1 MVILA
6 DTNLRD
12 YTNLKGYFII
22 IFGLLFLI
30 FGIYKSF
37 SSIESFYVIIFSL
50 TMILDGVFNIK
61 GYLNRTYYLTFFILI
76 ALYGLTLIYNILFIP
91 FNNIFGYLF
100 IVAFPFG
107 LIYVTLAYLSRYKCL
122 EMPLMPLNKK

>member
-1 MVILA
+1 MVILT
-6 DTNLRD
+6 DTKLGD

-30 FGIYKSF
+30 FGIYKLF
-37 SSIESFYVIIFSL
+37 SSVESFYVIIFSL
-50 TMILDGVFNIK
+50 TLILDGVFDIK
-61 GYLNRTYYLTFFILI
+61 GYLNKTYYLTFFILMV
-76 ALYGLTLIYNILFIP
+76 LCGLILIYNLLFIP

-107 LIYVTLAYLSRYKCL
+107 LIYVILSYLKNTKSWKCQ
-122 EMPLMPLNKK
+122 